1 VAGEHRVVARDE
13 WLDARLQLLGR
24 EKEFTRLRDE
34 IGREQRALPWEAVE
48 QEYVFDGP
56 DGRETLADLFDG
68 RSQLI
73 VYHFMFAPEDDAG
86 CPHCS
91 FWADS
96 FDANVVHLNARDVTM
111 VAVSRAPYAKLA
123 AYRDRMGWTFKW
135 LSSEGTD
142 FNYDYGVSFAP
153 DETGDLV
160 YNFETKAPE
169 LPDREGMSVFYRDED
184 GNLFRTYSTYARGI
198 DMLNAAYNYIDLVPK
213 GRDEQGRAPQF
224 WVRRHD
230 EYED

>member
-1 VAGEHRVVARDE
+1 MAGEQRVVARDE
-13 WLDARLQLLGR
+13 WLDARRQLLAQ

-34 IGREQRALPWEAVE
+34 IGQQQRALPWEAVE
-48 QEYVFDGP
+48 KEYVFDGP

-96 FDANVVHLNARDVTM
+96 FDANIVHLNARDVTM
-111 VAVSRAPYAKLA
+111 VAVSRAPFAKLA
-123 AYRDRMGWTFKW
+123 AYRDRMGWAFKW

-142 FNYDYGVSFAP
+142 FNYDFGVSFAP
-153 DETGDLV
+153 DETGALV
-160 YNFETKAPE
+160 YNFGTK
-169 LPDREGMSVFYRDED
+169 LPSSRI
-184 GNLFRTYSTYARGI
+184 AR
-198 DMLNAAYNYIDLVPK
+198 A
-213 GRDEQGRAPQF
+213 
-224 WVRRHD
+224 
-230 EYED
+230 